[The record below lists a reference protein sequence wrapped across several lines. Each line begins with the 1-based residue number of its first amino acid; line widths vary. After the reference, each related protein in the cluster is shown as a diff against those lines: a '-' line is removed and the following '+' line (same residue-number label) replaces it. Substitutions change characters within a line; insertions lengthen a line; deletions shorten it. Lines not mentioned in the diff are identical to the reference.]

1 MVESWK
7 VLNKHKKAPQNAYK
21 SLYKAKKTIKNI
33 IRIDKKHYPDRIKYY
48 LTH

>member
-7 VLNKHKKAPQNAYK
+7 VLNKHKKALQNAYK

-33 IRIDKKHYPDRIKYY
+33 IQAEQNII
-48 LTH
+48 

>member
-1 MVESWK
+1 MVESLK

-33 IRIDKKHYPDRIKYY
+33 IQAEQNII
-48 LTH
+48 

>member
-1 MVESWK
+1 MVESLK

-33 IRIDKKHYPDRIKYY
+33 IQAA
-48 LTH
+48 